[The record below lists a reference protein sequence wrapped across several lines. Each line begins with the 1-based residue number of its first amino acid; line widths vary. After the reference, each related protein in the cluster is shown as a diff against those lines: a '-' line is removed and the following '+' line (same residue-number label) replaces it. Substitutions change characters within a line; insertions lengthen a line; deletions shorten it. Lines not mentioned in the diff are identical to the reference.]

1 MANCAKCGAGVPA
14 GATKCEY
21 CGSVIDLP
29 KPDAAS
35 RDTAGA
41 ESGNFA
47 RTEAAPKF
55 KVISVGLMIGLLI
68 VTLGF
73 YGSVWFFLRRRK
85 FSALSPKASKAG
97 MIFGVL
103 LGVHIVYLI
112 LMLAYF
118 GDPTGETTG
127 AFSIVSYVLMGM
139 IIYSAVTVKSALVEF
154 AAGSRQRGDA
164 NFAGSVVW
172 TVVFNCLY
180 LQSQINRMIDARV
193 LAAEV

>member
-14 GATKCEY
+14 GAAKCEY

-29 KPDAAS
+29 KPDTAS
-35 RDTAGA
+35 HEMAGA

-47 RTEAAPKF
+47 RPEASPKF
-55 KVISVGLMIGLLI
+55 KVISVGLMIVLLI
-68 VTLGF
+68 VTLGL
-73 YGSVWFFLRRRK
+73 YSSIWFFLRRHK
-85 FSALSPKASKAG
+85 FKALSPKASKAG
-97 MIFGVL
+97 GIFGGL
-103 LGVHIVYLI
+103 LGVHIVYFI

-127 AFSIVSYVLMGM
+127 VFSLVSYVLMGTV
-139 IIYSAVTVKSALVEF
+139 IYAAVTVRSALLDF
-154 AAGSRQRGDA
+154 AARSRQPGDS

-193 LAAEV
+193 LVAEV